1 MVSHHEKSYGEEG
14 NHVLHNIISIGVCR
28 NLSRTIVTIANQ
40 NMGLKIKNSTTLY
53 SGS

>member
-14 NHVLHNIISIGVCR
+14 NHVLHKIISTGVCR

-40 NMGLKIKNSTTLY
+40 NMPA
-53 SGS
+53 